1 VSPIRTVAGALS
13 LAAALLGCQAP
24 LPEPDSP
31 AAKLYAE
38 RCSNDC
44 HRVFAPSSL
53 KYEMWKYQVARME
66 KDIARAALPPLT
78 PQEKAMILDYLKR
91 HSG

>member
-1 VSPIRTVAGALS
+1 MSSISSVAGVLG
-13 LAAALLGCQAP
+13 LAATIVGCSAP

-31 AAKLYAE
+31 AAKLYAA

-53 KYEMWKYQVARME
+53 KYEMWKYQVERME

-78 PQEKAMILDYLKR
+78 PQEKAMILEYLKR